1 MWGRVA
7 SDRSHLQ
14 TRGDGPQNSRPSHT
28 PGSDPRNAQATSTN
42 HSVTSSWA
50 PTVRQAPARPEPDA
64 GTRKALQRSPSSS
77 KDNNPK

>member
-50 PTVRQAPARPEPDA
+50 PTVCQAPAGQSRMQAHERHCA
-64 GTRKALQRSPSSS
+64 S
-77 KDNNPK
+77 KVTF